1 MSSEPWATSRT
12 DADVYWRPAVLFTT
26 PIFPLFFGLVYLVY
40 RAMGQRWRVQNA
52 WLLLASYAFYAW
64 WDWRLCG
71 LILLSTGVDYACAL
85 SLKGHRDPMQRK
97 GKELVAVSVA
107 VNLGVLALF
116 KYAKWFTTE
125 LNAGLEGLGMS
136 AELPIL
142 QLVAPVAL
150 SFYTFQSMAYTI
162 DVYRGKTPAQR
173 DPLTFALF
181 VSFFP
186 QLVAGPIERSERLM
200 PQLTGPRRPTKL
212 QLAEGLHLIV
222 WGVFKKLFVADNL
235 AVLVER
241 VVDGQAIPNTG
252 AAVWVATY
260 AFAWQI
266 YCDFSGYTDIARG
279 VAKLLGIELSVNFK
293 APYLAHRPQ
302 DIWRRWHVS
311 LSEWLRDYLYIPL
324 GGNRRGRLRTQ
335 FNLLATMVLG
345 GLWHGANWTYLLWG
359 GVHGAALALDRAR
372 GHRPARWPLRL
383 LGVVLTF
390 HLSALAFLI
399 FRAPSIERAWTLMQV
414 QFTNIY
420 MSAEDRM
427 AFAQL
432 GLLIAIPLAMDLL
445 QGWRGRRGAPDHQ
458 LVLRWHP
465 ALQGLFTAALVLITL
480 FLGAT
485 AGQSFIYYQF

>member
-1 MSSEPWATSRT
+1 M
-12 DADVYWRPAVLFTT
+12 LFTT

-40 RAMGQRWRVQNA
+40 RALGQAWRAQNL

-71 LILLSTGVDYACAL
+71 LILLSTVVDYFCGVL
-85 SLKGHRDPMQRK
+85 IEGERSKGRSGK
-97 GKELVAVSVA
+97 GLVAASVV
-107 VNLGVLALF
+107 VNLGVLATF
-116 KYAKWFTTE
+116 KYLGWFTTE
-125 LNAGLEGLGMS
+125 LNAGLVAIGMN
-136 AELPIL
+136 AELPVLKLI
-142 QLVAPVAL
+142 VPVGL

-162 DVYRGKTPAQR
+162 DVYRKRTSAQR

-186 QLVAGPIERSERLM
+186 QLVAGPIERSDALM
-200 PQLTGPRRPTKL
+200 PQLQRPRMPTKL

-235 AVLVER
+235 AVLVQR
-241 VVDGQAIPNTG
+241 VVDGDTLPNTG

-260 AFAWQI
+260 AFAWQL

-302 DIWRRWHVS
+302 EIWRRWHIS
-311 LSEWLRDYLYIPL
+311 LSQWLRDYLYIPL
-324 GGNRRGRLRTQ
+324 GGNRLGKARTQ
-335 FNLLATMVLG
+335 LNLMITMLLG
-345 GLWHGANWTYLLWG
+345 GLWHGANWTYVLWG
-359 GVHGAALALDRAR
+359 GVHGLALAIDRLRGQSSPSWWAR
-372 GHRPARWPLRL
+372 II
-383 LGVVLTF
+383 GVVLTF
-390 HLSALAFLI
+390 HLSALAFLV
-399 FRAPSIERAWTLMQV
+399 FRAPSVERALDLMRV

-420 MSAEDRM
+420 MSAQDRM

-432 GLLIAIPLAMDLL
+432 GLLIAIPLGVELL
-445 QGWRGRRGAPDHQ
+445 QSLRARQGDPD
-458 LVLRWHP
+458 LSLILRWHP
-465 ALQGLFTAALVLITL
+465 AVQGVITATLVLITL

>member
-1 MSSEPWATSRT
+1 M
-12 DADVYWRPAVLFTT
+12 LFTT

-40 RAMGQRWRVQNA
+40 RLLGQTWRAQNL

-71 LILLSTGVDYACAL
+71 LILLSTVVDYSCGL
-85 SLKGHRDPMQRK
+85 LIDGEGGQGRK
-97 GKELVAVSVA
+97 RQALVAASVL
-107 VNLGVLALF
+107 VNLGVLATF
-116 KYAKWFTTE
+116 KYLGWFTGE
-125 LNAGLEGLGMS
+125 LNAGMMAMGMG
-136 AELPIL
+136 AELPVLELI
-142 QLVAPVAL
+142 VPVGL

-162 DVYRGKTPAQR
+162 DVYRGRTPAQR

-186 QLVAGPIERSERLM
+186 QLVAGPIERSGALM
-200 PQLTGPRRPTKL
+200 PQLEAPRRPTKL
-212 QLAEGLHLIV
+212 QLAEGLQLIV

-235 AVLVER
+235 AVLVQR
-241 VVDGQAIPNTG
+241 VVDGDGLPNTG

-279 VAKLLGIELSVNFK
+279 IAKLLGIELSVNFT

-302 DIWRRWHVS
+302 EIWRRWHIS
-311 LSEWLRDYLYIPL
+311 LSQWLRDYLYIPL
-324 GGNRRGRLRTQ
+324 GGNRLGRVRTQ
-335 FNLLATMVLG
+335 LNLMLTMLLG
-345 GLWHGANWTYLLWG
+345 GLWHGANWTYLIWG
-359 GVHGAALALDRAR
+359 GIHGIALALDRLR
-372 GHRPARWPLRL
+372 GQTKPTRIGRV

-399 FRAPSIERAWTLMQV
+399 FRAPSLERAADLMRI
-414 QFTNIY
+414 QFSNVY
-420 MSAEDRM
+420 MSAQDRM

-432 GLLIAIPLAMDLL
+432 GLLIAIPLGVELL
-445 QGWRGRRGAPDHQ
+445 QALRARQGKADPS

-465 ALQGLFTAALVLITL
+465 AAQAAFTATLVLITL

>member
-1 MSSEPWATSRT
+1 M
-12 DADVYWRPAVLFTT
+12 LFTT

-40 RAMGQRWRVQNA
+40 RAFGQAWRAQNL

-71 LILLSTGVDYACAL
+71 LILLSTVVDYLCGVL
-85 SLKGHRDPMQRK
+85 IEGERSEGRSGKG
-97 GKELVAVSVA
+97 LVAASVV
-107 VNLGVLALF
+107 VNLGVLATF
-116 KYAKWFTTE
+116 KYLGWFTGE
-125 LNAGLEGLGMS
+125 LNAGLLAMGMS
-136 AELPIL
+136 AELPVLKLI
-142 QLVAPVAL
+142 VPVGL

-162 DVYRGKTPAQR
+162 DVYRARTPAQR

-186 QLVAGPIERSERLM
+186 QLVAGPIERSDALM
-200 PQLTGPRRPTKL
+200 PQLQRPRLPTKL
-212 QLAEGLHLIV
+212 QLAEGLHLII

-235 AVLVER
+235 AVLVQR
-241 VVDGQAIPNTG
+241 VVDGEALPNTG

-302 DIWRRWHVS
+302 EIWRRWHIS
-311 LSEWLRDYLYIPL
+311 LSQWLRDYLYIPL
-324 GGNRRGRLRTQ
+324 GGNRRGKVRTQ
-335 FNLLATMVLG
+335 LNLIITMLLG
-345 GLWHGANWTYLLWG
+345 GLWHGANWTYVLWG
-359 GVHGAALALDRAR
+359 GVHGIALAIDRLRGQATPSRWAR
-372 GHRPARWPLRL
+372 AI
-383 LGVVLTF
+383 GVVLTF
-390 HLSALAFLI
+390 HLSALAFLV
-399 FRAPSIERAWTLMQV
+399 FRAPSLERAVDLMRI
-414 QFTNIY
+414 QFTNVY
-420 MSAEDRM
+420 MSAQDRM

-432 GLLIAIPLAMDLL
+432 GMLIAIPLGVELL
-445 QGWRGRRGAPDHQ
+445 QSFRARRGETDLS

-465 ALQGLFTAALVLITL
+465 ALQATFTAVLVLITL